1 MFFLHSTLE
10 YHEQFKTHC
19 SSYKLTISMVLLSN
33 IYARR
38 KSNLLKCAVLLH
50 ILVITYIVASVRIYS
65 AKLSLY
71 RQKQTNSLS
80 VFYRHATKDRNS
92 SYPFISGDTFRAF
105 ADHIYDETQNK
116 TFSNVSYG
124 DVIFVKP
131 DTLKGFFSHVYPL
144 INTSIILVTHN
155 SDKSAPDTYRTY
167 LSDPKILK
175 WYASNPSELN
185 HSKIFPI
192 PIGLSNA
199 RWPHGNV
206 DRVLYAMKNHRK
218 PWNSRTVL
226 MYINFNIK
234 TNPTERKKALEQ
246 ANKIQNIQRID
257 KGVSSEKYL
266 EDLGN
271 AKFVLSPPGNG
282 LDCHRTWESLI
293 MGAVPIVLRSTLDP
307 LFNNTRTLILD
318 NWSQL
323 TQEYLLSLDFS
334 KNDTI
339 LPDVVYADYWHQKL
353 FQTA

>member
-1 MFFLHSTLE
+1 MAYLPKLNCRKYSFILYLLVSFYIFRIFFG
-10 YHEQFKTHC
+10 
-19 SSYKLTISMVLLSN
+19 SN
-33 IYARR
+33 RTTQTEN
-38 KSNLLKCAVLLH
+38 KNLIFNAED
-50 ILVITYIVASVRIYS
+50 YMSAS
-65 AKLSLY
+65 
-71 RQKQTNSLS
+71 
-80 VFYRHATKDRNS
+80 RNS
-92 SYPFISGDTFRAF
+92 SYPFISGDTFRLF
-105 ADHIYDETQNK
+105 ANHIYDETQNK

-124 DVIFVKP
+124 DVVFVKP

-144 INTSIILVTHN
+144 INTSIVLVTHN
-155 SDKSAPDTYRTY
+155 GDKSAPNTYRTY
-167 LSDPKILK
+167 LSDSKILK

-282 LDCHRTWESLI
+282 LDCHRTWEHY
-293 MGAVPIVLRSTLDP
+293 ST
-307 LFNNTRTLILD
+307 IH
-318 NWSQL
+318 
-323 TQEYLLSLDFS
+323 E
-334 KNDTI
+334 
-339 LPDVVYADYWHQKL
+339 H
-353 FQTA
+353 